1 MIKYEYGM
9 LVLDPSTSKADVK
22 AINLFVEDA
31 KAQERER
38 ILAAIDEMESQ
49 SHATK
54 TPIYQETMFK
64 KVRQIVLES
73 TASHGV

>member
-1 MIKYEYGM
+1 MINYEHGM
-9 LVLDPSTSKADVK
+9 LVLDPSTSRSDVK

-64 KVRQIVLES
+64 KVREIVL
-73 TASHGV
+73 ASEMV